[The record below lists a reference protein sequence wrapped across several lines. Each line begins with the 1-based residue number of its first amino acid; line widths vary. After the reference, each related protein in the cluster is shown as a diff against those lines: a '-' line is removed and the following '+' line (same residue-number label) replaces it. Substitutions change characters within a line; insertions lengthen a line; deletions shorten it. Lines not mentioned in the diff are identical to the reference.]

1 MVVVYDT
8 HYPKEKEV
16 KNVEKYNFEL
26 DHFQKYA
33 IQTINEEKHV
43 LITAHT
49 GSGKTLPA
57 EYAIE
62 KYFKMGKKVI
72 YTAPIKSLSNQKF
85 NEFTLKYPDISFGI
99 LTGDIKFNPEADCLI
114 MTTEILR
121 NTLFQRQMKDNTNI
135 ENVLHFDMDIEN
147 ELGCVIFDEIHYIND
162 EYRGKVWE
170 ESIMMLPKHIKMV
183 MLSATIDKVDVFAE
197 WIEKTTKREVCICS
211 TTKRVVPL
219 THYAYLSYPKSFYK
233 NMSNEEA
240 TRIQEFI
247 NEPRVLKEQNNSFNE
262 LQLNKFKK
270 IYNKATQNCVYT
282 KHSFVL
288 RNIVTHLKEND
299 LLPAICF
306 VFSRKNVEKY
316 AKELNLQLIEN
327 GHEVE
332 QECLHIIKKL
342 PNYKEYIETPEYINL
357 LRLLRQGIAI
367 HHSGIIPILREMV
380 EMLFSKGYIKILF
393 ATETFAVGVNMPAK
407 TVIFSNI
414 KKYTE
419 KGFRHLLSHEY
430 TQMAGRAGR
439 RGLDNIGVVIHLL
452 NLFNELPQ
460 TYEYRFILDGR
471 AQQLVSKFKIH
482 NNLVLRILSNNQS
495 IEEFVKSSMITN
507 EIKKE
512 YEHVER
518 NIENNKI
525 MMKNIRSTIRF
536 QDKMNEYVN
545 MLDLLE
551 TTKNKQRKRLHS
563 SIKCFL
569 LDNPKIEKEYE
580 KYKKITDIEDATKQM
595 ENSLINMKN
604 YIYDTIHIIISN
616 LEKNGFV
623 EIDENQNQDTNQDTS
638 NQLRQY
644 KLTEVGMIAT
654 QIQEVHSLVIAPII
668 LNKKLNNMSAAE
680 LSSFFSIF
688 TSIRVSDDK
697 KEFTA
702 NNTEDEY
709 TRTLIKNIE
718 EDYDYF
724 YNEEIRNK
732 LDIVDEY
739 TLNYDLIEE
748 IFNWCEANNEQE
760 CNVVIQSVKARGIF
774 VGEFV
779 KAILKINNIAKEME
793 KICNLTNNIELMK
806 KLNEIPKLTMKYIVS
821 TQSLYL

>member
-1 MVVVYDT
+1 MVVIYDT
-8 HYPKEKEV
+8 DYPKENKI
-16 KNVEKYNFEL
+16 NDTEKYNFEL

-33 IQTINEEKHV
+33 LQTINEDKHV

-85 NEFTLKYPDISFGI
+85 NEFTLKYPHISFGI

-121 NTLFQRQMKDNTNI
+121 NTLFQRQMKDNENI
-135 ENVLHFDMDIEN
+135 ENILHFHMDIEN

-170 ESIMMLPKHIKMV
+170 ESIMMLPKQVKMV
-183 MLSATIDKVDVFAE
+183 MLSATIDNVETFAN
-197 WIEKTTKREVCICS
+197 WVEKTTNREVCICS

-240 TRIQEFI
+240 TQIQEFI
-247 NEPRVLKEQNNSFNE
+247 KEPRVLKEQNYSFKE
-262 LQLNKFKK
+262 LQFNKFKK
-270 IYNKATQNCVYT
+270 IHTQANQNYIYT
-282 KHSFVL
+282 KPSFVL
-288 RNIVTHLKEND
+288 RNIVSYLKEKE

-316 AKELNLQLIEN
+316 ANELNLHLIEN
-327 GHEVE
+327 SNEVE
-332 QECLHIIKKL
+332 EECLKIVKKL
-342 PNYKEYIETPEYINL
+342 PNYKEYIETPEYVNIV
-357 LRLLRQGIAI
+357 RLLRRGVAI
-367 HHSGIIPILREMV
+367 HHSGIIPILREV
-380 EMLFSKGYIKILF
+380 IEMLFSKGYIKVLF

-414 KKYTE
+414 QKYTE

-439 RGLDNIGVVIHLL
+439 RGLDNIGIVIHML

-460 TYEYRFILDGR
+460 SYEYRFILDGR
-471 AQQLVSKFKIH
+471 PQQLISKFKIH
-482 NNLVLRILSNNQS
+482 SNLVLRILSNNQS

-507 EIKKE
+507 EIRKE
-512 YEHVER
+512 YKHVER
-518 NIENNKI
+518 NIEDNKNTI
-525 MMKNIRSTIRF
+525 KNLRSSLRF
-536 QDKMNEYVN
+536 QEKINEYEK
-545 MLDLLE
+545 MLELLK
-551 TTKNKQRKRLHS
+551 TAKNKQRKRLHI
-563 SIKCFL
+563 SIETFL
-569 LDNPKIEKEYE
+569 RDNPKLEKEYE
-580 KYKKITDIEDATKQM
+580 KHQKIKEIEESTQHLKNNLCNM
-595 ENSLINMKN
+595 ESYILNTINV
-604 YIYDTIHIIISN
+604 IISN

-623 EIDENQNQDTNQDTS
+623 EIDEQQDSQ
-638 NQLRQY
+638 QEIKKY
-644 KLTEVGMIAT
+644 KLTETGMVAT
-654 QIQEVHSLVIAPII
+654 QIQELHSLVMAPII
-668 LNKKLNNMSAAE
+668 LNKKLNNMSATE
-680 LSSFFSIF
+680 LASFFSIF
-688 TSIRVSDDK
+688 TSIRVGDDK
-697 KEFTA
+697 KMFTA
-702 NNTEDEY
+702 NSIVDEY
-709 TRTLIKNIE
+709 MSSLIKNIE

-724 YNEEIRNK
+724 YNEEISNR
-732 LDIVDEY
+732 LDVVDEY
-739 TLNYDLIEE
+739 TLHYDLIEDVY
-748 IFNWCEANNEQE
+748 NWCEANNEQE
-760 CNVVIQSVKARGIF
+760 CNVVIQSVKERGIF

-779 KAILKINNIAKEME
+779 KAILKINNIAKEIE
-793 KICNLTNNIELMK
+793 KICNLTNNVELMK